1 MNKQLKDVKAEKSD
15 NEDDGKGENDEA
27 ALVEDMGTA
36 SDPFIYKIFYKPSEI
51 EKTESLQR
59 QDLFEDLIFKRK
71 EAIFESGLLFGGN
84 KINIA
89 DFAPTPVVV

>member
-15 NEDDGKGENDEA
+15 NEDDGKGENDET
-27 ALVEDMGTA
+27 ALVEDMGTE
-36 SDPFIYKIFYKPSEI
+36 SDPFVYKIFYKASEI
-51 EKTESLQR
+51 ERTETLQK

-84 KINIA
+84 KINIT
-89 DFAPTPVVV
+89 DFAPTPVVA